1 MKLTSLLKKLAAA
14 APMSCPLVVA
24 ACMGVSLTGYTRPVF
39 PVEAETEFDGSEW
52 TERLT
57 MAVAEAEDAEEHT
70 TKRNSGKK
78 NTEKETETEEER
90 KEIPKGSFDLKD
102 GVYEG
107 EGTGFAGKIK
117 VAVTIEDGT
126 ITKIEILEVEAD
138 DEAFFNRAKGVID
151 KIITSQQLDVD
162 VVSGATY
169 SSRGIIHAVKNAL
182 TGESIVT
189 ETVAAS
195 AGAGQ
200 GQTTVAAV
208 QDAGAYR
215 DGVYYGSGTGF
226 GGAMQAKVT
235 IQDGKIAGIEIVSH
249 SDGASYM
256 SRANGVIS
264 AILASQSTN
273 VDTVSGATYSS
284 VGIIQAVRSAL
295 SQAAVNG
302 AGAEPTGSQTPATG
316 THSAGTGAAIPS
328 AKGNFAVADGVYY
341 GTAEGFQSDI
351 TVAVTVKDQT
361 ITGIQVQSQGDDA
374 AFFNRAIAVIDKMVQ
389 TQSTAVDTVSGATF
403 SSNGII
409 HAVEAALASAPSSNG
424 TTANPS
430 SGGSQNQ
437 TGSDQNTGKHDTK
450 KNDQTGTGKSNMGNG
465 GGQDSKSSG
474 NFPYVDGVYYGTGEG
489 FEDDIT
495 LAVTIKDQCIQDIQV
510 VASQDDA
517 PFFDRA
523 LRLLDQMIAEQ
534 TTDVD
539 TVSGATYSSI
549 GLIEAVQEAIA
560 EAKTATEQQH
570 TKPEETKPSKEA
582 ESQQTETKPEESKP
596 TETRPVTQPEETS
609 PVETDPEETSAVSET
624 PEETSTDDT
633 NESTETEE
641 STTQEETSQYRDG
654 TYIANALCEPD
665 EDAEFDPY
673 TLSLQLTV
681 AGDRIVAIT
690 DVAGDGDA
698 SNDTYIRRAANGTSK
713 LAGLVAQITEKG
725 TLESIDAV
733 SRATCSSKA
742 IMKACQNALE
752 QAATDR

>member
-52 TERLT
+52 TDRLT
-57 MAVAEAEDAEEHT
+57 MAVAEAGDAEEHT
-70 TKRNSGKK
+70 IKENGGKK
-78 NTEKETETEEER
+78 NTEKETEEES

-169 SSRGIIHAVKNAL
+169 SSKGIIHAVKNAL

-189 ETVAAS
+189 ETAAAS

-208 QDAGAYR
+208 QDPGAYR

-302 AGAEPTGSQTPATG
+302 AGAEPTGSQTPAAG
-316 THSAGTGAAIPS
+316 THSAGTGTAIPS

-374 AFFNRAIAVIDKMVQ
+374 AFFNRAVAVIDKMVQ

-409 HAVEAALASAPSSNG
+409 HAVEAALASAPTLNG

-430 SGGSQNQ
+430 VSAGQNQ
-437 TGSDQNTGKHDTK
+437 AGNHQNTGKNDTK
-450 KNDQTGTGKSNMGNG
+450 NNDQTGTGKSNTGNG

-560 EAKTATEQQH
+560 EAKTVTEQQH

-596 TETRPVTQPEETS
+596 AGTKPEETS
-609 PVETDPEETSAVSET
+609 PVETDPEETSAAGET
-624 PEETSTDDT
+624 PEETSAGDT
-633 NESTETEE
+633 NESTEPEE
-641 STTQEETSQYRDG
+641 STTPEETSQYRDG
-654 TYIANALCEPD
+654 TYIANGLCEPD
-665 EDAEFDPY
+665 EDAQFDSY

-681 AGDRIVAIT
+681 SGDRIVAIT
-690 DVAGDGDA
+690 DVTGDGDA

-713 LAGLVAQITEKG
+713 LAGLVTQITEKG
-725 TLESIDAV
+725 TLEGIDTV

-742 IMKACQNALE
+742 IIKACQNALE
-752 QAATDR
+752 QAVTDR

>member
-39 PVEAETEFDGSEW
+39 PVEAETEFDEAEW
-52 TERLT
+52 TDRLA
-57 MAVAEAEDAEEHT
+57 MVVAEAEDAEEHT
-70 TKRNSGKK
+70 TKGNSGKK

-151 KIITSQQLDVD
+151 QIITSQQLDVD

-200 GQTTVAAV
+200 EQTTVAAV
-208 QDAGAYR
+208 QDPGAYR

-235 IQDGKIAGIEIVSH
+235 IQDGKIVGIKIVSH

-302 AGAEPTGSQTPATG
+302 AGSESTGSQTPAAG
-316 THSAGTGAAIPS
+316 TDSAGPGTAIPS

-361 ITGIQVQSQGDDA
+361 ITGIQIQSQGDDA
-374 AFFNRAIAVIDKMVQ
+374 AFFNRAVAVIDKMVQ

-409 HAVEAALASAPSSNG
+409 HAVEAALASAPTLNG

-430 SGGSQNQ
+430 VSAGQNQ
-437 TGSDQNTGKHDTK
+437 SGNHQNTE
-450 KNDQTGTGKSNMGNG
+450 KNDQTGTGKSNTGNG

-474 NFPYVDGVYYGTGEG
+474 KFPYVDGVYYGTGEG

-549 GLIEAVQEAIA
+549 GLIEAVQEAMA

-596 TETRPVTQPEETS
+596 METKPVTQPVETS
-609 PVETDPEETSAVSET
+609 PVETDPEETSGAGET
-624 PEETSTDDT
+624 PEETFADHT

-641 STTQEETSQYRDG
+641 STTPEETSQYRDG
-654 TYIANALCEPD
+654 IYIANALCEPD

-681 AGDRIVAIT
+681 AGDRIVSIT
-690 DVAGDGDA
+690 DVTGDGDA

-713 LAGLVAQITEKG
+713 LAGLVTQITEKG
-725 TLESIDAV
+725 TLEGIDTV

-742 IMKACQNALE
+742 IIKACQNALE

>member
-39 PVEAETEFDGSEW
+39 PVEAETEFDEAEW
-52 TERLT
+52 TDRLA
-57 MAVAEAEDAEEHT
+57 MVVAEAEDAEEHT
-70 TKRNSGKK
+70 TKGNSGKK

-151 KIITSQQLDVD
+151 QIITSQQLDVD

-235 IQDGKIAGIEIVSH
+235 IQDGKIVGIKIVSH

-302 AGAEPTGSQTPATG
+302 AGSESTGSQTPAAG
-316 THSAGTGAAIPS
+316 THSAGPGTAIPS

-361 ITGIQVQSQGDDA
+361 ITGIQIQSQGDDA
-374 AFFNRAIAVIDKMVQ
+374 AFFNRAVAVIDKMVQ

-409 HAVEAALASAPSSNG
+409 HAVEAALASAPTLNG

-430 SGGSQNQ
+430 VSAGQNQ
-437 TGSDQNTGKHDTK
+437 AGNHQNTE
-450 KNDQTGTGKSNMGNG
+450 KNDQTGTGKSNTGNG

-474 NFPYVDGVYYGTGEG
+474 KFPYVDGVYYGTGEG

-549 GLIEAVQEAIA
+549 GLIEAVQEAMA

-596 TETRPVTQPEETS
+596 METKPVTQTEETS
-609 PVETDPEETSAVSET
+609 PVETDPEETRGAGET
-624 PEETSTDDT
+624 PEETSAGDT
-633 NESTETEE
+633 NESTEPEE
-641 STTQEETSQYRDG
+641 STTPEETSQYRDG

-681 AGDRIVAIT
+681 SGDRIVAIT
-690 DVAGDGDA
+690 DVTGDGDA

-713 LAGLVAQITEKG
+713 LAGLVTQITEKG
-725 TLESIDAV
+725 TLEGIDTV

-742 IMKACQNALE
+742 IIKACQNALE

>member
-151 KIITSQQLDVD
+151 QIITSQQLDVD

-200 GQTTVAAV
+200 EQTTVAAV
-208 QDAGAYR
+208 QDAGVYR

-235 IQDGKIAGIEIVSH
+235 IQDGKIVGIEIVSH

-273 VDTVSGATYSS
+273 VDTVSGAT
-284 VGIIQAVRSAL
+284 
-295 SQAAVNG
+295 
-302 AGAEPTGSQTPATG
+302 
-316 THSAGTGAAIPS
+316 
-328 AKGNFAVADGVYY
+328 
-341 GTAEGFQSDI
+341 
-351 TVAVTVKDQT
+351 
-361 ITGIQVQSQGDDA
+361 
-374 AFFNRAIAVIDKMVQ
+374 
-389 TQSTAVDTVSGATF
+389 F

-409 HAVEAALASAPSSNG
+409 HAVEAALASAPTLNG

-430 SGGSQNQ
+430 VSAGQNQ
-437 TGSDQNTGKHDTK
+437 AGNHQNTGKNDTK
-450 KNDQTGTGKSNMGNG
+450 NNDQTGTGKSNTGNG

-495 LAVTIKDQCIQDIQV
+495 LAVAIKDQCIQDIQV

-549 GLIEAVQEAIA
+549 GLIEAVQEAMA

-596 TETRPVTQPEETS
+596 METKPVTQTEETS
-609 PVETDPEETSAVSET
+609 PVEADPEETSGAGET

-633 NESTETEE
+633 NESTETQE
-641 STTQEETSQYRDG
+641 STTPEETSQYRDG
-654 TYIANALCEPD
+654 TYLANALCEPD

-681 AGDRIVAIT
+681 SGDRIVAIM
-690 DVAGDGDA
+690 DVTGDGDA

-713 LAGLVAQITEKG
+713 LAGLVTQITEKG
-725 TLESIDAV
+725 TLESIDIV

-742 IMKACQNALE
+742 IMKACQSALE

>member
-1 MKLTSLLKKLAAA
+1 M
-14 APMSCPLVVA
+14 
-24 ACMGVSLTGYTRPVF
+24 
-39 PVEAETEFDGSEW
+39 
-52 TERLT
+52 
-57 MAVAEAEDAEEHT
+57 
-70 TKRNSGKK
+70 
-78 NTEKETETEEER
+78 
-90 KEIPKGSFDLKD
+90 
-102 GVYEG
+102 
-107 EGTGFAGKIK
+107 
-117 VAVTIEDGT
+117 AVTIEDGT

-151 KIITSQQLDVD
+151 QIITSQQLDVD

-195 AGAGQ
+195 AGTGQ

-208 QDAGAYR
+208 QDPGAYR

-302 AGAEPTGSQTPATG
+302 AGSESTGSQTPAAG
-316 THSAGTGAAIPS
+316 TDSAGPGTAIPS

-374 AFFNRAIAVIDKMVQ
+374 AFFNRAVAVIDKMVQ

-409 HAVEAALASAPSSNG
+409 HAVEAALASAPTLNG

-430 SGGSQNQ
+430 VSAGQNQ
-437 TGSDQNTGKHDTK
+437 AGNHQNTGKHDTK
-450 KNDQTGTGKSNMGNG
+450 KNDQTGTGKSNTANG

-560 EAKTATEQQH
+560 EAKTVTEQQH

-582 ESQQTETKPEESKP
+582 ESQQTETKQEESKP
-596 TETRPVTQPEETS
+596 AGTKPEETS
-609 PVETDPEETSAVSET
+609 PVETDPEETSAAGET
-624 PEETSTDDT
+624 PEETSAGDT
-633 NESTETEE
+633 NESTEPEE
-641 STTQEETSQYRDG
+641 STTPEETSQYRDG
-654 TYIANALCEPD
+654 TYIANGLCEPD

-673 TLSLQLTV
+673 TLSLQLTI
-681 AGDRIVAIT
+681 AGDRIVSIT

-725 TLESIDAV
+725 TLEGIDMV

>member
-39 PVEAETEFDGSEW
+39 PVEAETEFDEAEW
-52 TERLT
+52 TDRLA
-57 MAVAEAEDAEEHT
+57 MVVAEAEDAEEHT
-70 TKRNSGKK
+70 TKGNSGKK

-151 KIITSQQLDVD
+151 QIITSQQLDVD

-195 AGAGQ
+195 AGTGQ
-200 GQTTVAAV
+200 GQTTVAVV
-208 QDAGAYR
+208 QDPGAYR

-235 IQDGKIAGIEIVSH
+235 IQDGKIVGIKIVSH

-302 AGAEPTGSQTPATG
+302 AGSESTGSQTPATG

-361 ITGIQVQSQGDDA
+361 ITGIQIQSQGDDA
-374 AFFNRAIAVIDKMVQ
+374 AFFNRAVAVIDKMVQ

-409 HAVEAALASAPSSNG
+409 HAVEAALASAPTLNG

-437 TGSDQNTGKHDTK
+437 TGNDQNTGKHDTK
-450 KNDQTGTGKSNMGNG
+450 KNDQTGTGKSNTANG

-560 EAKTATEQQH
+560 EAKTVTEQQH

-582 ESQQTETKPEESKP
+582 ESQQTETKQEESKP
-596 TETRPVTQPEETS
+596 AGTKPEETS
-609 PVETDPEETSAVSET
+609 PVETDPEETSAAGET
-624 PEETSTDDT
+624 PEETSAGDT
-633 NESTETEE
+633 NESTEPEE
-641 STTQEETSQYRDG
+641 STTPEETSQYRDG
-654 TYIANALCEPD
+654 TYIANGLCEPD

-673 TLSLQLTV
+673 TLSLQLTI
-681 AGDRIVAIT
+681 AGDRIVSIT

-725 TLESIDAV
+725 TLEGIDMV

>member
-39 PVEAETEFDGSEW
+39 PVEAETEFDEAEW
-52 TERLT
+52 TDRLA
-57 MAVAEAEDAEEHT
+57 MVVAEAEDAEEHT
-70 TKRNSGKK
+70 TKGNSGKK

-151 KIITSQQLDVD
+151 QIITSQQLDVD

-200 GQTTVAAV
+200 EQTTVAAV

-235 IQDGKIAGIEIVSH
+235 IQDGKIVGIKIVSH

-302 AGAEPTGSQTPATG
+302 AGAEPTGSQTPAAG
-316 THSAGTGAAIPS
+316 TDSAGPGTAIPS

-374 AFFNRAIAVIDKMVQ
+374 AFFNRAVAVIDKMVQ

-409 HAVEAALASAPSSNG
+409 HAVEAALASAPTLNG

-430 SGGSQNQ
+430 VSAGQNQ
-437 TGSDQNTGKHDTK
+437 SGNHQNTE
-450 KNDQTGTGKSNMGNG
+450 KNDQTGTGKSNTGNG

-474 NFPYVDGVYYGTGEG
+474 KFPYVDGVYYGTGEG

-549 GLIEAVQEAIA
+549 GLIEAVQEAMA

-582 ESQQTETKPEESKP
+582 ESQQTETKQEESKP
-596 TETRPVTQPEETS
+596 AGTKPEETS
-609 PVETDPEETSAVSET
+609 PVETDPEETRGAGET

-633 NESTETEE
+633 NESTETQE
-641 STTQEETSQYRDG
+641 STTPEETSQYRDG

-681 AGDRIVAIT
+681 SGDRIVAIT
-690 DVAGDGDA
+690 DVTGDGDA

-713 LAGLVAQITEKG
+713 LAGLVTQITEKG
-725 TLESIDAV
+725 TLEGIDTV

-742 IMKACQNALE
+742 IIKACQNALE

>member
-39 PVEAETEFDGSEW
+39 PVEAETEFDEAEW
-52 TERLT
+52 TDRLA
-57 MAVAEAEDAEEHT
+57 MVVAEAEDAEEHT
-70 TKRNSGKK
+70 TKGNSGKK
-78 NTEKETETEEER
+78 NTEKETEEES

-117 VAVTIEDGT
+117 VAVTIEDDT

-195 AGAGQ
+195 AGTGQ
-200 GQTTVAAV
+200 GQTTVAVV

-361 ITGIQVQSQGDDA
+361 ITGIQIQSQGDDA
-374 AFFNRAIAVIDKMVQ
+374 AFFNRAVAVIDKMVQ

-409 HAVEAALASAPSSNG
+409 HAVEAALASAPTLNG

-437 TGSDQNTGKHDTK
+437 TGNDQNTGKHDTK
-450 KNDQTGTGKSNMGNG
+450 KNDQTGTGKSNTANG

-495 LAVTIKDQCIQDIQV
+495 LAVTIKDQCIQNIQV

-560 EAKTATEQQH
+560 EAKTVTEQQH

-582 ESQQTETKPEESKP
+582 ESQQTETKQEESKP
-596 TETRPVTQPEETS
+596 AGTKPEETS
-609 PVETDPEETSAVSET
+609 PVETDPEETSAAGET
-624 PEETSTDDT
+624 PEETSAGDT
-633 NESTETEE
+633 NESTEPEE
-641 STTQEETSQYRDG
+641 STTPEETSQYRDG
-654 TYIANALCEPD
+654 TYIANGLCEPD

-681 AGDRIVAIT
+681 SGDRIVAIT
-690 DVAGDGDA
+690 DVTGDGDA

-713 LAGLVAQITEKG
+713 LAGLVTQITEKG
-725 TLESIDAV
+725 TLEGIDTV

-742 IMKACQNALE
+742 IIKACQNALE
-752 QAATDR
+752 QAVTDR